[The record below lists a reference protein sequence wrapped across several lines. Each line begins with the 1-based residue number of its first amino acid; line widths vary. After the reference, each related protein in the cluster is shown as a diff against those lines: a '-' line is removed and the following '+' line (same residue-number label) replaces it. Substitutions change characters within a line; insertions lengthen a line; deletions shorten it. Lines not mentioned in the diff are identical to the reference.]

1 MSGMTFMRQPFCK
14 TLYDV
19 NRAKS
24 LIFTQGGH
32 FNDTIVAN
40 SIGFHNYTY
49 VRTYNECSKIFLVKA
64 LNSMYNHSS

>member
-40 SIGFHNYTY
+40 SISFHNYVYVCTY
-49 VRTYNECSKIFLVKA
+49 IQ
-64 LNSMYNHSS
+64 